1 MRVFCV
7 RIARKHARVR
17 IARKYAR
24 APTARKTG
32 FWGTKS
38 GLNVPQTFEIRGVG
52 AHSERKMPQ
61 RALFSVFGARFLTN
75 LCPKVPKSNE
85 LGHASGY
92 TCPNFP
98 EKGILGYKNLQN
110 VSQTRKIGGFGT
122 QTKRNISHPVKFSR
136 FGTHFRV
143 NLYPKQ
149 PIFGDFGHAGKSRSN
164 GLGHAGESP
173 QIKRLPL
180 TRQPTNILFFLQY
193 LYRLKLR
200 NSPAA

>member
-7 RIARKHARVR
+7 RIARKYARVR

-75 LCPKVPKSNE
+75 LCPKVPKFNE

-92 TCPNFP
+92 TCPNFH

-122 QTKRNISHPVKFSR
+122 CRRITPNKKAAPNETAYKYIILPSIS
-136 FGTHFRV
+136 
-143 NLYPKQ
+143 
-149 PIFGDFGHAGKSRSN
+149 
-164 GLGHAGESP
+164 
-173 QIKRLPL
+173 LPA
-180 TRQPTNILFFLQY
+180 QA
-193 LYRLKLR
+193 
-200 NSPAA
+200 S